1 MLFTFFGSSIPSTSV
16 VVIDTPILA
25 FTIFALFTLFSSV
38 VWHTMAGCAHHRGMT
53 LCAKIDYVGIAWYV
67 DVQTQLL
74 PALDCI
80 LTHFT

>member
-1 MLFTFFGSSIPSTSV
+1 
-16 VVIDTPILA
+16 
-25 FTIFALFTLFSSV
+25 